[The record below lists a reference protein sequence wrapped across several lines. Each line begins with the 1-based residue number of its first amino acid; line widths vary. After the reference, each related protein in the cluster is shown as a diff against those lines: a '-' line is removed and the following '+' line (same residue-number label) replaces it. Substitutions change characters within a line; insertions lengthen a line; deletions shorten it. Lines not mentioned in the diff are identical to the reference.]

1 MRPVWNWG
9 TSSVELLWCWNVFWN
24 WGNLQNF
31 WNCCEWTVV
40 ILKWS
45 DRLLRSSEKKNK
57 QKVLGGRSRKPEII
71 FWPKTLIF
79 YQKDV
84 LFLIGAASSKPLWV
98 PYCHSLLCFFLD
110 GIFTTHW
117 ENNNPACFMLSP
129 VVVSYPPLSCLASIH
144 GKQSGSW
151 YCLIQHLFFGAEK
164 HIKPLLIMLQTL
176 KIGHMLN
183 ISKYD

>member
-1 MRPVWNWG
+1 M
-9 TSSVELLWCWNVFWN
+9 
-24 WGNLQNF
+24 
-31 WNCCEWTVV
+31 V

-98 PYCHSLLCFFLD
+98 PYCPSLLCFFPGRYIHYSLREQQPRM
-110 GIFTTHW
+110 FHAKSSCCKL
-117 ENNNPACFMLSP
+117 PSP
-129 VVVSYPPLSCLASIH
+129 FLSCFH
-144 GKQSGSW
+144 TW
-151 YCLIQHLFFGAEK
+151 
-164 HIKPLLIMLQTL
+164 QTIRFMVL
-176 KIGHMLN
+176 PHSTSVFWG
-183 ISKYD
+183 